1 MMNNVNLNLH
11 HVLPGEDGQ
20 EKSKAGK
27 ENE

>member
-1 MMNNVNLNLH
+1 MINNVNLNFH